1 MLSRIKSA
9 IDKTIEQEQARQKAL
24 SDQQAGAAHT
34 RQSSSVSRSNSA
46 ASGAGKR
53 PRQQKKPGQD
63 ATKDKDGEASGVN
76 PDPAVFEAA
85 FVIDDEEPSRTATPA
100 PTSTEKKSSE
110 NGDSK
115 EGGAQGEK
123 GDTEAGS
130 TGKDAE
136 KNGADDNTKKADSS
150 SKPLPTPK
158 STSPE
163 LSPDVRARLRKL
175 EKLEATYP
183 G

>member
-1 MLSRIKSA
+1 MFSRIKSA

-24 SDQQAGAAHT
+24 SDQPGAAHT

-46 ASGAGKR
+46 ASGASKR
-53 PRQQKKPGQD
+53 PRQQKKSGQD
-63 ATKDKDGEASGVN
+63 ASKDKDGEASAVN

-100 PTSTEKKSSE
+100 PTSNEKKSSE
-110 NGDSK
+110 HEESK
-115 EGGAQGEK
+115 GGGTQ
-123 GDTEAGS
+123 GDTEAES
-130 TGKDAE
+130 TGKDPE
-136 KNGADDNTKKADSS
+136 KNGGDDTTKKPDS

-158 STSPE
+158 TAATE
-163 LSPDVRARLRKL
+163 LPPDVRARLRKL
-175 EKLEATYP
+175 EKLEGTYP